1 MADDWKFQRI
11 HSASDH
17 RGPGR
22 HITKISHSSGFTAYA
37 YMCSLEQD
45 WDGAPQCYGLDN
57 PHPVNP
63 AANPATAFQ
72 RGITR
77 PGSGGSR
84 DALDFI
90 ANAADPKENC
100 EFALLHPGIPAKNRP
115 VFRWAG
121 LYSEKPSVAHR
132 LGLSVDERGFLE
144 ARGFRNA
151 AGDLLTIG
159 NHEEG
164 RFPVIQPDLGKY
176 GQSGATVGAPG
187 FYVSTTSTI
196 TDAGYDAWEQLRY
209 VDASEVPYAAW
220 AGWWGGLGVQQ
231 GDFGLAFRLGTQ
243 DASGFVFA
251 DSGTGRVGEV
261 SGRLLEVLGGDN
273 EPIEYVFLV
282 FPHSGTIPKVVFP
295 ATEANVLQQARI
307 NLMKL
312 NGLDG
317 NVAVTAFLALGA
329 DVDKFKRFREDR
341 LRDSDMP
348 QFDFNY
354 PRTEWLLKSFGFV
367 PSDET

>member
-22 HITKISHSSGFTAYA
+22 HITKITHSSGFIAYA
-37 YMCSLEQD
+37 YMCSLERD
-45 WDGAPQCYGLDN
+45 WDGAPRAYGLDN

-63 AANPATAFQ
+63 VANPATAFQ

-84 DALDFI
+84 DALDHI
-90 ANAADPKENC
+90 GNAADPVANC
-100 EFALLHPGIPAKNRP
+100 EFALMHPNISAKNRP
-115 VFRWAG
+115 VFRWVG
-121 LYSEKPSVAHR
+121 FYSAQPTVAHR
-132 LGLSVDERGFLE
+132 LGLSVDERSFLE
-144 ARGFRNA
+144 ARGYRNSNGQLLKI
-151 AGDLLTIG
+151 GD
-159 NHEEG
+159 HEEG
-164 RFPVIQPDLGKY
+164 YFPVIQPDLGKY
-176 GQSGATVGAPG
+176 GQSGSTVGAPG

-196 TDAGYDAWEQLRY
+196 TDAGYNEWEQLRY

-231 GDFGLAFRLGTQ
+231 GDFGLALRP
-243 DASGFVFA
+243 DADACSGFVFA
-251 DSGTGRVGEV
+251 DAGSGRVGEV
-261 SGRLLEVLGGDN
+261 SGYLLDQLGGEN
-273 EPIEYVFLV
+273 EPIAHVFLV
-282 FPHSGTIPKVVFP
+282 FPHSGTTPKVFFP
-295 ATEANVLQQARI
+295 ATDGNAQQHARI
-307 NLMKL
+307 NVMKM

-329 DVDKFKRFREDR
+329 DLDKFNRYRADR
-341 LRDSDMP
+341 MTGSDTA
-348 QFDFNY
+348 QFDWSY
-354 PRTEWLLKSFGFV
+354 PRTEWLLKSYGFV